1 MSDVCVFFLV
11 DVSLSPLSSA
21 DPHSKNMRGK
31 HLLCFLLLSFSL
43 SWAENVRKDG
53 RNTEND
59 TVWSQGK
66 TRRLFARRKTA
77 PPQESRTTKLRTDPM
92 TPARRCGRLME
103 SCSSHVP
110 CCDPCASC
118 RCRLFNTIC
127 HCWRM
132 NPLCL
137 KKT

>member
-1 MSDVCVFFLV
+1 
-11 DVSLSPLSSA
+11 
-21 DPHSKNMRGK
+21 MRRTAAR
-31 HLLCFLLLSFSL
+31 HLLCLLLLSVPL
-43 SWAENVRKDG
+43 SWAEDTKKDARK
-53 RNTEND
+53 TENV
-59 TVWSQGK
+59 TVWGQTK
-66 TRRLFARRKTA
+66 ARRLFARHKISPAEQSHIRHK
-77 PPQESRTTKLRTDPM
+77 SHIL

-103 SCSSHVP
+103 NCSSHLP

-137 KKT
+137 KRT

>member
-1 MSDVCVFFLV
+1 
-11 DVSLSPLSSA
+11 
-21 DPHSKNMRGK
+21 MRKITGK
-31 HLLCFLLLSFSL
+31 HLLFFLLLVFPL
-43 SWAENVRKDG
+43 SWAEDAKKDVRKS
-53 RNTEND
+53 ENR
-59 TVWSQGK
+59 TVWSQVK
-66 TRRLFARRKTA
+66 TRRLFARRKIS
-77 PPQESRTTKLRTDPM
+77 PSQEVTSHISRHKLNLM
-92 TPARRCGRLME
+92 TPARRCSRLME
-103 SCSSHVP
+103 NCSSYVP

>member
-1 MSDVCVFFLV
+1 
-11 DVSLSPLSSA
+11 
-21 DPHSKNMRGK
+21 MRRITGR
-31 HLLCFLLLSFSL
+31 HLLCLFLLAFPLC
-43 SWAENVRKDG
+43 WAEDTKKWKSDNDTAGSQG
-53 RNTEND
+53 RN
-59 TVWSQGK
+59 
-66 TRRLFARRKTA
+66 RRLFARRKIS
-77 PPQESRTTKLRTDPM
+77 PPQEKNTPKNKSNPP

-103 SCSSHVP
+103 SCSTHVP

-132 NPLCL
+132 NALCL

>member
-1 MSDVCVFFLV
+1 MWKI
-11 DVSLSPLSSA
+11 SA
-21 DPHSKNMRGK
+21 K
-31 HLLCFLLLSFSL
+31 HLLCLLLLAFPL
-43 SWAENVRKDG
+43 SWAEDTKKDARK
-53 RNTEND
+53 TEN
-59 TVWSQGK
+59 TSVLGQAK
-66 TRRLFARRKTA
+66 TRRLFARQKIA
-77 PPQESRTTKLRTDPM
+77 PPQQNQNLKHKPNLM
-92 TPARRCGRLME
+92 APARRCGRLME

>member
-1 MSDVCVFFLV
+1 MASVEVHDEDSTSSTTIPLPTPLV
-11 DVSLSPLSSA
+11 RPSINRSHKHRSSL
-21 DPHSKNMRGK
+21 
-31 HLLCFLLLSFSL
+31 
-43 SWAENVRKDG
+43 
-53 RNTEND
+53 
-59 TVWSQGK
+59 
-66 TRRLFARRKTA
+66 
-77 PPQESRTTKLRTDPM
+77 M

-103 SCSSHVP
+103 SCSSNIP

-132 NPLCL
+132 LCL

>member
-1 MSDVCVFFLV
+1 
-11 DVSLSPLSSA
+11 
-21 DPHSKNMRGK
+21 MRKITGR
-31 HLLCFLLLSFSL
+31 HLLCLVLLAFPL
-43 SWAENVRKDG
+43 SWAEDTKKDVR
-53 RNTEND
+53 RTEND
-59 TVWSQGK
+59 TVWSQVK
-66 TRRLFARRKTA
+66 TRRLFARRKIS
-77 PPQESRTTKLRTDPM
+77 PPQESHIPRHKSNLM

-103 SCSSHVP
+103 GCSSHVP

>member
-1 MSDVCVFFLV
+1 
-11 DVSLSPLSSA
+11 
-21 DPHSKNMRGK
+21 MRRTTGR
-31 HLLCFLLLSFSL
+31 HLLCLLLLFFPL
-43 SWAENVRKDG
+43 SWAEDTKKDARK
-53 RNTEND
+53 TENV
-59 TVWSQGK
+59 TVWGQTK
-66 TRRLFARRKTA
+66 TRRIFARHKISPADQTHIRHK
-77 PPQESRTTKLRTDPM
+77 SHIL

-103 SCSSHVP
+103 NCSSHLP

-137 KKT
+137 KRT